1 MDRKQLIGPGLL
13 LMMAG
18 PVQAE
23 CIGDGC
29 YDGLAIFL
37 LAVLVY
43 GLIGIVLLIMLLV
56 RKWRRAGLRG
66 LVLVLALAIG
76 VPLLSQA
83 WQRVQVW
90 WTETAEVLGQPPA
103 MTTRVPL
110 LIAPEWGCREDLCA
124 ALLQGRGAGG
134 VYALPLEALEGL
146 DMTAPLALADL
157 PLEQWAE
164 GKGGQPR
171 QRKLGEAERS
181 AVAARID
188 YLIIATRPYYQR
200 SPGVLE
206 AGMGLG
212 QEVLLRLA
220 MAPLQAGQGSLHLA
234 ELEFDVLDLT
244 SMRAA
249 LGIPLVPGNW
259 QTLWDDPLAPDL
271 VARSLCGNG
280 AVEPDWF
287 CVNAAW
293 R

>member
-1 MDRKQLIGPGLL
+1 MRLIGPSLL
-13 LMMAG
+13 LVTAMAG

-23 CIGDGC
+23 CTGDGC
-29 YDGLAIFL
+29 YDGLAMFL
-37 LAVLVY
+37 LALVVY

-56 RKWRRAGLRG
+56 RKWRRAGLRA
-66 LVLVLALAIG
+66 LVLVLALGIG

-90 WTETAEVLGQPPA
+90 WTETAEVRGRPPA

-110 LIAPEWGCREDLCA
+110 LIAPEWGCRDDLCA
-124 ALLQGRGAGG
+124 AVLRGRGSLG
-134 VYALPLEALEGL
+134 VFALPLEALEGL
-146 DMTAPLALADL
+146 DLTAPLALADL

-164 GKGGQPR
+164 GKGGEPR
-171 QRKLGEAERS
+171 QRKLGAAERS
-181 AVAARID
+181 AAATGID
-188 YLIIATRPYYQR
+188 YLIIASRPYHQR
-200 SPGVLE
+200 SPGALE
-206 AGMGLG
+206 AGLGLG
-212 QEVLLRLA
+212 REVLLRQA

-234 ELEFDVLDLT
+234 ELEFDILDLT

-249 LGIPLVPGNW
+249 LGIPLAPGNW
-259 QTLWDDPLAPDL
+259 QTLWDEPLDPDL

-280 AVEPDWF
+280 AAEPDWF